1 MYMCVIAHTSIT
13 RLEEE
18 GTVNQKLLSERST
31 ADSKIKTLEEQ
42 MTLSEDNISKVSG
55 LVKTPNPFG
64 HTAREK
70 DIFKNFVKTT
80 KLTQIKKEE
89 LLDHYVYI
97 ISSLFCVADLI
108 GFLGVN
114 DGKATPSNV
123 LFTKFIKNLTVGGD
137 LENVFGINSRRNIRG
152 DDREKMFI
160 QILTDYVTTVASSN
174 DAKNIIQITTNCKT
188 LYELCVQKVAD
199 GGSTVLDSKITYI
212 NSFFRCDALKSNKK
226 NVTNSIFKI
235 ILIKQQRQ
243 NE

>member
-1 MYMCVIAHTSIT
+1 MYMCLIAHTSIT

-18 GTVNQKLLSERST
+18 GTVNQKLLSERSA

-55 LVKTPNPFG
+55 LLKTPNPFG

-70 DIFKNFVKTT
+70 EIFKSFVSTT
-80 KLTQIKKEE
+80 KLTQIKK
-89 LLDHYVYI
+89 DHSLYI

-108 GFLGVN
+108 GCLGVN

-137 LENVFGINSRRNIRG
+137 LEYVFGINSRRNIRG
-152 DDREKMFI
+152 DDHEKMFI

-174 DAKNIIQITTNCKT
+174 DATIISQNILSCKK
-188 LYELCVQKVAD
+188 LYELCVQKVA
-199 GGSTVLDSKITYI
+199 GCGSTVLDSKITYI
-212 NSFFRCDALKSNKK
+212 NSFFRGDALKLSKK